1 MSKLFETSDING
13 MQLSNRFV
21 RSATMEGMA
30 KDDGES
36 TPKLSNVMGKLAKG
50 RIGLIITGHAYVRP
64 DGKAAR
70 RQLGISEDKCIDGLR
85 EMTRAVHA
93 YDGKII
99 VQLSHAGFFSY
110 AKLTGQTP
118 MAPSQVE
125 GFAKSPRK
133 EMTLEEIN
141 DVTDAFVQAARRAME
156 AGFDGIQ
163 VHGAHGYLFNQFL
176 SPAFNK
182 RSDPY
187 GGSVENRSL
196 FLTDA
201 IRSIRSAVG
210 GKYPILVKLNAQD
223 HIERGMTLDDSLK
236 VGLMLQEAGVDALE
250 ISGGTPISGKFG
262 ASRTK
267 IDSEDK
273 EAYFRKEAR
282 AFKEKLDIPIIA
294 VGGIRSF
301 QLAEQIIHEGDAD
314 YISMCRPLI
323 REPDLVARWESGDVR
338 KSSCISDNG
347 CFKAAMKE
355 TGIYC
360 VVEEKEKKNK

>member
-1 MSKLFETSDING
+1 MSKLFETSEING

-21 RSATMEGMA
+21 RSATMEGLA
-30 KDDGES
+30 ADGGES
-36 TPKLSNVMGKLAKG
+36 TPKLSNLMGRLAQG
-50 RIGLIITGHAYVRP
+50 RVSLIITGHACVSP

-70 RQLGISEDKCIDGLR
+70 RQLGISEDSCIDGLR

-93 YDGKII
+93 HDGKIMA
-99 VQLSHAGFFSY
+99 QLSHAGFFSY
-110 AKLTGQTP
+110 AKLTGKTP

-125 GFAKSPRK
+125 GFAKTPRK
-133 EMTLEEIN
+133 EMSLEEIN
-141 DVTDAFVQAARRAME
+141 EVTGAFAQAARRALE
-156 AGFDGIQ
+156 AEFDGIQ

-182 RSDPY
+182 RSDAY
-187 GGSVENRSL
+187 GGSVENRSR
-196 FLTDA
+196 FLADT
-201 IRSIRSAVG
+201 IRSIRSVIG
-210 GKYPILVKLNAQD
+210 EQFPIVVKLNAQD
-223 HIERGMTLDDSLK
+223 FIKGGMTLNDS
-236 VGLMLQEAGVDALE
+236 VQIGFILQEAGVDALE

-267 IDSEDK
+267 IDAEEK

-301 QLAEQIIHEGDAD
+301 HLAEQLVHEGAAD

-323 REPDLVARWESGDVR
+323 REPDLVARWESGDFR

-360 VVEEKEKKNK
+360 VVEEEEKKNR